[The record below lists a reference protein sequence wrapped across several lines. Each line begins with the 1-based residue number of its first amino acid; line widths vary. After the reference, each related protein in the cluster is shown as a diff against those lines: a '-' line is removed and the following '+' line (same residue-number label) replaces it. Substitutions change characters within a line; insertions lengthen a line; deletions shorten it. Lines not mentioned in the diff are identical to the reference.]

1 MRVGKIASEVEQS
14 ISHVGGGGTI
24 NYEIL
29 VGTSLAAR
37 FSIRPV

>member
-1 MRVGKIASEVEQS
+1 MRVVIKIASEVEQS
-14 ISHVGGGGTI
+14 ISHVGGTI